1 MAYYSNMF
9 SCFNPNGGEAPVQN
23 PNIQNTSF
31 SGKGRSLSD
40 KVEITEQNV
49 PSEEI
54 NSKEVVRQRLLNAT
68 MNRLNKN

>member
-9 SCFNPNGGEAPVQN
+9 SCLNPNGGEAPVQN
-23 PNIQNTSF
+23 PNVQNSSF

-40 KVEITEQNV
+40 NVQQNV

-54 NSKEVVRQRLLNAT
+54 DNSKEIVRQRLLNAT